1 MMRKGNPSFRE
12 IVNIVKEKHESVTAK
27 YKRRSV
33 WSILNFCK
41 MQIYRKG
48 NEVWKKL

>member
-1 MMRKGNPSFRE
+1 MMKGNQSFRE
-12 IVNIVKEKHESVTAK
+12 IVNVVKEKHESLTAK
-27 YKRRSV
+27 CKRHSV